1 MNVLR
6 ARRPASSSALVLLVV
21 AGLVSVAAVS
31 STGCKKT
38 PPPGPTATP
47 LSTGSATA
55 SSSASSGANAPPAPK
70 PGRSTSASLARDTK
84 DKALYLADEDASLL
98 RKVPLPLEKD
108 GPFPELSLEGPPAQ
122 VLVRHGEIFV
132 TQRDPSKLL
141 VVVDET
147 DQPDGKLRVA
157 ASVPLPGDA
166 FAMALS
172 PDERTLLVSSAW
184 THQITVVDRASRAVV
199 ATLDVPREPRGIVF
213 ASDGKRAYV
222 THLIGTALTRID
234 LDGASSKAT
243 RVPLPAG
250 TTHAPRNYSPQASQA
265 WMPAISA
272 DGSRLFVARHSLG
285 TVGSEVNGL
294 WNTGRFWWGTST
306 IDTLL
311 TADESPL
318 TPPRAKVAMI
328 GRFGAADGLP
338 PTPTGADVGAMPMHQ
353 NTSFIQPRDAV
364 VRRRTNTLLVVSE
377 GTDSLTE
384 HPLDNVDPGSV
395 RANVYQL
402 GDGYLTG
409 PTKQPTADRGSAPQA
424 IALLSDEQTAYV
436 WSRGSREIMAV
447 ALSGS
452 SVSGTDARGKST
464 MAIAGPFPEPMS
476 ADAAA
481 GRRLFHFATDSVMS
495 GDLGCAG
502 CHPEGRDDG
511 FVWRQ
516 GRHKEP
522 QQAHPHDP
530 VFFVQPK
537 QLGDPEDDGRARQTP
552 MLAGRVSA
560 AGPYGWHAQNK
571 DLEGRL
577 LEGFSLHRWTP
588 PYKPPTA
595 YEKAFRLKQ
604 LKAYLQTGLRKP
616 PVDKSPLTPEEEKGR
631 AIFEDDKTLCKN
643 CHPPATE
650 FTTRAPTPL
659 TSPLPTRAGF
669 TEDEDQAFKVPSL
682 LFVGGTPPYYHD
694 GSTSTL
700 TELIDKNGTRMGN
713 TAHLSAEERKAL
725 VAYLQRL

>member
-1 MNVLR
+1 MNVPR
-6 ARRPASSSALVLLVV
+6 ARRPGSSFALPLLLALVVTGAGLTACKKPPPTAGTTSATPSSSAPP
-21 AGLVSVAAVS
+21 AALAS
-31 STGCKKT
+31 ASA
-38 PPPGPTATP
+38 ATP
-47 LSTGSATA
+47 SAA
-55 SSSASSGANAPPAPK
+55 K
-70 PGRSTSASLARDTK
+70 PGRFTSASLARDPK
-84 DKALYLADEDASLL
+84 DKTLYLADEDASKL

-108 GPFPELSLEGPPAQ
+108 GPFPELSLEGPPGH
-122 VLVRHGEIFV
+122 VLVRDGEIWV

-141 VVVDET
+141 LIADET
-147 DQPDGKLRVA
+147 DKPDGGLRIA
-157 ASVPLPGDA
+157 ASIPLPGDA

-172 PDERTLLVSSAW
+172 PDERTLLISSAW
-184 THQITVVDRASRAVV
+184 THQITVLDRASRKVL

-213 ASDGKRAYV
+213 TPDGKRAYV
-222 THLIGTALTRID
+222 THLMGTAITRID
-234 LDGASSKAT
+234 VDGASSKTT
-243 RVPLPAG
+243 RVALPAG

-285 TVGSEVNGL
+285 TVGSEVTNLWGSGL
-294 WNTGRFWWGTST
+294 FWWGTST

-311 TADESPL
+311 TADETPL
-318 TPPRAKVAMI
+318 TPPRAKAAMI

-338 PTPTGADVGAMPMHQ
+338 QVPTGPDVGAMPMHN
-353 NTSFIQPRDAV
+353 NTSFIQPRDAI
-364 VRRRTNTLLVVSE
+364 VRTRTNTLLVVSE
-377 GTDSLTE
+377 GNDSITE

-395 RANVYQL
+395 TSGRYGL

-424 IALLSDEQTAYV
+424 IALMSDEQTAYV

-452 SVSGTDARGKST
+452 SVSGTDARGRST

-476 ADAAA
+476 AEAAA
-481 GRRLFHFATDSVMS
+481 GRRLFHFAADSVMS
-495 GDLGCAG
+495 GDLACSG

-530 VFFVQPK
+530 VFFAQPK

-560 AGPYGWHAQNK
+560 SGPYGWHAQNN

-577 LEGFSLHRWTP
+577 LEGFSLHRWSP

-616 PVDKSPLTPEEEKGR
+616 PVDTSPLTPEEEKGK

-643 CHPPATE
+643 CHPSATE

-669 TEDEDQAFKVPSL
+669 AADDDQAFKVPSL